1 MNKISCVSPEELSHI
16 KYSNSFVVEIDGKA
30 IQSENDW
37 LYTMA
42 EKFRFPVDNGQKNV
56 NWFRGAFEYP
66 RRYFMNWNR
75 FQDWITDLEW
85 LNTNSVILIIFNYK
99 HFMTECPEAKNY
111 IINDLK
117 NTIDFWENEA
127 EKCIVG
133 GQRKDFN
140 IFITEEDLYGKI
152 KTYRKN

>member
-1 MNKISCVSPEELSHI
+1 MNQIKYISFSEIPHI
-16 KYSNSFVVEIDGKA
+16 KCSNSFIVEIDGKK

-42 EKFRFPVDNGQKNV
+42 EKFHFPVDDGHKNI
-56 NWFRGAFEYP
+56 NWSSGAFESGKYL
-66 RRYFMNWNR
+66 MNWNR

-85 LNTNSVILIIFNYK
+85 LETNSVILIIRNYAD
-99 HFMTECPEAKNY
+99 FMKRFPEAKAY

-117 NTIDFWENEA
+117 NTLNFWENDA
-127 EKCIVG
+127 EKYIVG

-140 IFITEEDLYGKI
+140 VYIVSED
-152 KTYRKN
+152 

>member
-1 MNKISCVSPEELSHI
+1 MNIISFIFPEEVPE
-16 KYSNSFVVEIDGKA
+16 KCDNTFFVEIDGKT

-42 EKFRFPVDNGQKNV
+42 EKFHFPVSNGRQNIY
-56 NWFRGAFEYP
+56 WFKGAFEYP
-66 RRYFMNWNR
+66 RKYFMNWNR

-85 LNTNSVILIIFNYK
+85 LNTDSVILVIYNYEY
-99 HFMTECPEAKNY
+99 FMKDYPEAKNY
-111 IINDLK
+111 IMNDLE
-117 NTIDFWENEA
+117 NTLNFWENEA

-140 IFITEEDLYGKI
+140 IYVIGKE
-152 KTYRKN
+152 